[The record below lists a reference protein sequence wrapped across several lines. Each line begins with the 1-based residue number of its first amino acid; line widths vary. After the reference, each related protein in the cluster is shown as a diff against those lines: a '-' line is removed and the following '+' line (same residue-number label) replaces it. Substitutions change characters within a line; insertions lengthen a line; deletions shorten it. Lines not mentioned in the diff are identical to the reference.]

1 MKRLPRLMATCL
13 LTLAPLSLT
22 HAEIDQFKIMAP
34 ANPGGGWDTIA
45 RTLGDA
51 LKANGQAKN
60 VVVENKAGAGGTIG
74 MAQFINNEKGN
85 PNALLVAGAI
95 TVGAIE
101 TNKSPVNFSM
111 VAPIA
116 RLMGEYD
123 VLVVPENSPYKTLTE
138 LMDAVKKDPGSV
150 SFGGGSAGGVD
161 HIIAGL
167 MAETVGVEGSKVN
180 YIPFAGG
187 GEGKAAILGGQVTA
201 YLSGYGELADL
212 ITAQKVRAL
221 GVSSDKKI
229 DGVDIPTMK
238 EQGVD
243 VVLANWRAVFG
254 APDIKEEEKAALIK
268 LVEEAVKS
276 PTWQDKAKVS
286 QWTDM
291 MLTGDDFKKF
301 LEEEQKVTAETLK
314 KLKIG
319 G

>member
-1 MKRLPRLMATCL
+1 MKPLSRFIATCL
-13 LTLAPLSLT
+13 FAFTPLTLV
-22 HAEIDQFKIMAP
+22 HAAVDQFKIMAP

-51 LKANGQAKN
+51 LKTTGQVKN

-111 VAPIA
+111 VSPIA

-123 VLVVPENSPYKTLTE
+123 VLVVPENSPYKTLKD
-138 LMDAVKKDPGSV
+138 LMEAFKKEPGAI

-167 MAETVGVEGSKVN
+167 MAEKAGIEATKVN

-187 GEGKAAILGGQVTA
+187 GEGKAAILGNQVSA
-201 YLSGYGELADL
+201 YLSGYGELVDL
-212 ITAQKVRAL
+212 IGAKKVRPLAI
-221 GVSSDKKI
+221 SSEKKLEGI
-229 DGVDIPTMK
+229 DIPTMK

-254 APDIKEEEKAALIK
+254 APGINDEQKAALTK
-268 LVEEAVKS
+268 MVEEAVKS
-276 PTWQDKAKVS
+276 PTWQDKAKAS

-291 MLTGDDFKKF
+291 MLTGDNFKKF
-301 LEEEQKVTAETLK
+301 LDEEQKVTAETIK